1 MGRCKSAPD
10 RIAARPS
17 SRPTCRI
24 PTGRPDMLSSKMELD
39 ETTTTLLST
48 MGSRTGGLALGQ
60 GTIDQYF
67 TAKIK
72 EDEERVEM
80 AQLPCS
86 AIRDSTTS
94 NVSQRSTCPRPSTS
108 TSSRR
113 PDPPSIT
120 TIPSTRR
127 KDDIEPNVAEQLDD
141 TQNDSRSSPP
151 SHDSAGSTN
160 ATSSSSTVQ
169 GDPGGDKS
177 KICECTISNGNSTS
191 ADSTE
196 TMSVRLLK
204 KGKYTTRLS
213 SLESKHVKEGRSR
226 SSIHVLP
233 SRMPY
238 SCRTVLIP
246 PGKVGAVLHTSP
258 LGPTIKTVKKD
269 SPIFDHV
276 AAGDVVVE
284 VDGIDT
290 TSARAKEVT
299 MMLINGAERERQI
312 VVLSQETFD
321 HECSRDDESIIEE
334 EDDCPVDRYLGFP
347 DDDDDRGDDDEARLS
362 ASIASGATTVAAGNT
377 QAHNYKRAKCREN
390 LAKKRPSNAKIRLGS
405 LGTIKGAHSVRE
417 GLAEE
422 PTGVREAPK
431 RSMDAET
438 LTSMSV
444 GLESRRSAVM
454 GGEGFPPA
462 PASELTTNRSSPT
475 PKADQVDPDY
485 DDDKE
490 SFLVSPKIPTT
501 DSETISSLSGSP
513 ECSQFGNVSVIG
525 SMVHDEREK
534 VPLSPI
540 GEESTSM
547 SHHDQGLP
555 IGQDTN
561 DQEVLLV
568 IGERE
573 SNAIAGER
581 TQPGFDLFLPRMG
594 EEASTS
600 LSTLTPSLAGCG
612 GDEQTEISID
622 KLGEALIFDEPEK
635 CVVADITVLVASTI
649 LSSGGNREIAKRAA
663 DSILSLCN
671 ESPTCVDFQSLASD
685 VSLEILEAGGSQKC
699 ASCVVGAILTYQ
711 KGIAPRL
718 NEPKKD
724 GMATDQRE
732 CLVTTSLV
740 PFPQGN
746 LSPPSLLDVISA
758 KPLAKQNTE
767 HHRFFQGTEAVVSS
781 LLASR
786 DQIVQDALH
795 FSSLLRQSTENFSAN
810 LLAPTSGST
819 DTTRKQSTVE
829 EIAVKTSLPEREQKQ
844 IFNPNIIGRSSSQ
857 AGSEHSFSTYQLC
870 CRTLIAAEG
879 DTEVELFF
887 PSNEFEELNLDRHV
901 DLGQQGAPAETSNDG
916 LNVTPARSGPKKSSA
931 TPIPILDLVNNG
943 ASKSRSTCTTRTCG
957 SFDEGFETV
966 PRSLLERWRSARR
979 RQKAKRPQR

>member
-1 MGRCKSAPD
+1 
-10 RIAARPS
+10 
-17 SRPTCRI
+17 
-24 PTGRPDMLSSKMELD
+24 
-39 ETTTTLLST
+39 
-48 MGSRTGGLALGQ
+48 
-60 GTIDQYF
+60 
-67 TAKIK
+67 
-72 EDEERVEM
+72 
-80 AQLPCS
+80 
-86 AIRDSTTS
+86 
-94 NVSQRSTCPRPSTS
+94 
-108 TSSRR
+108 
-113 PDPPSIT
+113 
-120 TIPSTRR
+120 
-127 KDDIEPNVAEQLDD
+127 
-141 TQNDSRSSPP
+141 
-151 SHDSAGSTN
+151 
-160 ATSSSSTVQ
+160 
-169 GDPGGDKS
+169 
-177 KICECTISNGNSTS
+177 
-191 ADSTE
+191 
-196 TMSVRLLK
+196 
-204 KGKYTTRLS
+204 
-213 SLESKHVKEGRSR
+213 
-226 SSIHVLP
+226 
-233 SRMPY
+233 
-238 SCRTVLIP
+238 
-246 PGKVGAVLHTSP
+246 
-258 LGPTIKTVKKD
+258 
-269 SPIFDHV
+269 
-276 AAGDVVVE
+276 
-284 VDGIDT
+284 
-290 TSARAKEVT
+290 
-299 MMLINGAERERQI
+299 
-312 VVLSQETFD
+312 
-321 HECSRDDESIIEE
+321 
-334 EDDCPVDRYLGFP
+334 
-347 DDDDDRGDDDEARLS
+347 
-362 ASIASGATTVAAGNT
+362 
-377 QAHNYKRAKCREN
+377 
-390 LAKKRPSNAKIRLGS
+390 
-405 LGTIKGAHSVRE
+405 
-417 GLAEE
+417 
-422 PTGVREAPK
+422 
-431 RSMDAET
+431 MDAET

-513 ECSQFGNVSVIG
+513 ECSQFGNISVIG

-600 LSTLTPSLAGCG
+600 LSTLTPSLEGCG

-622 KLGEALIFDEPEK
+622 KLGEALIVDEPEK

-711 KGIAPRL
+711 KEIAPRL
-718 NEPKKD
+718 NEPNS
-724 GMATDQRE
+724 
-732 CLVTTSLV
+732 LVT
-740 PFPQGN
+740 FPQGN

-758 KPLAKQNTE
+758 KPLAKQKTE

-795 FSSLLRQSTENFSAN
+795 FSSLLRQSTENFI
-810 LLAPTSGST
+810 LAPTSGST

-829 EIAVKTSLPEREQKQ
+829 EIAVKTSLPEKEQKQ

-931 TPIPILDLVNNG
+931 TPPIPILDLVNNG

-957 SFDEGFETV
+957 SFDEDFETV

-979 RQKAKRPQR
+979 RQKAKRGPQR